1 MESGRLIFSTAGS
14 GAGQMLF
21 LDCGAGGGG
30 VGGGAMFHRGA
41 RPVLGMEEGGR
52 GVKRPFFTTP
62 DELLEEEYYD
72 EQLPEKKRRLTPEQ
86 VHLLERSFEEENKLE
101 PERKTELARKLGLQP
116 RQVAV
121 WFQNR
126 RARWKTKQLERDFD
140 RLKASFDALRADH
153 DALLQDNH
161 RLHSQVMSLT
171 EKLQE
176 KETTTE
182 GSAGAAVDVPGL
194 PAAADVKVAVPD
206 AEEPA
211 LEEAAAAFEEQQ
223 EQQVKA
229 EDRLST
235 GSGGSAVVDTD
246 AQLVVGCGRQ
256 HLAAVDSSVESYFP
270 GGDEYHDCV
279 MGPMDHAAGG
289 IQSEE
294 DDGAGSDEGCSYY
307 ADDAGVLF
315 ADHGHHHHH
324 QHADDDEEDGQQI
337 SCWWMWN

>member
-1 MESGRLIFSTAGS
+1 MESGRLIFNATGS

-21 LDCGAGGGG
+21 LDCGAGG
-30 VGGGAMFHRGA
+30 VPGGGLFHRGG
-41 RPVLGMEEGGR
+41 RPMLGLEEGR
-52 GVKRPFFTTP
+52 GVKRPFFTSP

-140 RLKASFDALRADH
+140 RLKASFDALRAEH
-153 DALLQDNH
+153 DVLLQDNH
-161 RLHSQVMSLT
+161 RLRSQVASLT

-176 KETTTE
+176 KEETE
-182 GSAGAAVDVPGL
+182 GGASADADAAVL
-194 PAAADVKVAVPD
+194 PVDVKASLADDV
-206 AEEPA
+206 EEPA
-211 LEEAAAAFEEQQ
+211 AEAEAAFEA
-223 EQQVKA
+223 QQVKS

-246 AQLVVGCGRQ
+246 ALLCGRF
-256 HLAAVDSSVESYFP
+256 ATAVDSSVESYFP
-270 GGDEYHDCV
+270 GSEDHYHDCG
-279 MGPMDHAAGG
+279 MGPVNHCAGG
-289 IQSEE
+289 IQSD

-307 ADDAGVLF
+307 PEEAAAAAAFFAGH
-315 ADHGHHHHH
+315 AHP
-324 QHADDDEEDGQQI
+324 HADDDEDAGQI
-337 SCWWMWN
+337 GWWMWN

>member
-1 MESGRLIFSTAGS
+1 MRCGS
-14 GAGQMLF
+14 
-21 LDCGAGGGG
+21 DE
-30 VGGGAMFHRGA
+30 GA

-52 GVKRPFFTTP
+52 GVKRPFFTSP

-161 RLHSQVMSLT
+161 LLHSQVVSLT

-176 KETTTE
+176 KEAAE
-182 GSAGAAVDVPGL
+182 GSPAAVDASGL
-194 PAAADVKVAVPD
+194 HAAADMKVAMADVD
-206 AEEPA
+206 EPA
-211 LEEAAAAFEEQQ
+211 PEEAAFEL
-223 EQQVKA
+223 QQVKA

-235 GSGGSAVVDTD
+235 GSGGSAVVDAD
-246 AQLVVGCGRQ
+246 ALLGCGAGR
-256 HLAAVDSSVESYFP
+256 LAAVDSSVESYFP
-270 GGDEYHDCV
+270 GDEYHDCV
-279 MGPMDHAAGG
+279 MGPIDHAAGG

-294 DDGAGSDEGCSYY
+294 EDGAGSDEGCSYY
-307 ADDAGVLF
+307 PDDAGVLF
-315 ADHGHHHHH
+315 AGHSHHNH
-324 QHADDDEEDGQQI
+324 HADDDEDNQI
-337 SCWWMWN
+337 SWWMWN

>member
-21 LDCGAGGGG
+21 LDCGAGGGA
-30 VGGGAMFHRGA
+30 GGGAMFHRGA
-41 RPVLGMEEGGR
+41 RPVLGMDEGGR

-121 WFQNR
+121 WFQSR
-126 RARWKTKQLERDFD
+126 RARWKTKQLERDFA

-153 DALLQDNH
+153 DALLQDNN

-176 KETTTE
+176 KEASE
-182 GSAGAAVDVPGL
+182 GSAGAAVDASGL
-194 PAAADVKVAVPD
+194 PAADVKVAVAD
-206 AEEPA
+206 AEEQAPA
-211 LEEAAAAFEEQQ
+211 EAVFEV
-223 EQQVKA
+223 QQVKA
-229 EDRLST
+229 EDRVST
-235 GSGGSAVVDTD
+235 GSGGSAVEDADT
-246 AQLVVGCGRQ
+246 LLGCGRQ
-256 HLAAVDSSVESYFP
+256 LAAVDSSVESYFP
-270 GGDEYHDCV
+270 GDEYHDCV
-279 MGPMDHAAGG
+279 MGPMDHAAAG

-315 ADHGHHHHH
+315 ADHNHHH
-324 QHADDDEEDGQQI
+324 HADDDEEDGSQI
-337 SCWWMWN
+337 SWWMWN

>member
-14 GAGQMLF
+14 CAGQMLF

-30 VGGGAMFHRGA
+30 GGGGAMFHRGA

-52 GVKRPFFTTP
+52 GVKRPFFTAP

-140 RLKASFDALRADH
+140 RLKASFDDLRAEY

-176 KETTTE
+176 KEATE
-182 GSAGAAVDVPGL
+182 GSDGAAVDASGL
-194 PAAADVKVAVPD
+194 PAADVKVAVAD
-206 AEEPA
+206 AGAE
-211 LEEAAAAFEEQQ
+211 AAFEV
-223 EQQVKA
+223 QQVKA

-235 GSGGSAVVDTD
+235 GSGGSAVVDAD
-246 AQLVVGCGRQ
+246 ALLGGGRQ
-256 HLAAVDSSVESYFP
+256 LAAVDSSVESYFP
-270 GGDEYHDCV
+270 GDEYHDCV
-279 MGPMDHAAGG
+279 VGPMDQAAGG

-324 QHADDDEEDGQQI
+324 ADDDEEDGQI
-337 SCWWMWN
+337 SWWMWN

>member
-1 MESGRLIFSTAGS
+1 MEPGRLIFNTSGS

-21 LDCGAGGGG
+21 LDCGAAAGGGG
-30 VGGGAMFHRGA
+30 GGGPAIFHRGG
-41 RPVLGMEEGGR
+41 RTVLGMEEGR
-52 GVKRPFFTTP
+52 GVKRPFFTSP
-62 DELLEEEYYD
+62 DDLLEEEYYD

-153 DALLQDNH
+153 DSLLQDNH
-161 RLHSQVMSLT
+161 RLRSQVVTLT
-171 EKLQE
+171 EKMQE
-176 KETTTE
+176 KEAPE
-182 GSAGAAVDVPGL
+182 GSVGGAAVDASESEL
-194 PAAADVKVAVPD
+194 PAAEVKVSVAEAV
-206 AEEPA
+206 EQ
-211 LEEAAAAFEEQQ
+211 AAAEAEAFEVEH
-223 EQQVKA
+223 VKA

-235 GSGGSAVVDTD
+235 GSGGSAVLD
-246 AQLVVGCGRQ
+246 AEALLGCGGG
-256 HLAAVDSSVESYFP
+256 LAAAVVDSSVESYFP

-279 MGPMDHAAGG
+279 MGPVGVDHGTGG

-307 ADDAGVLF
+307 ADDAVLIF
-315 ADHGHHHHH
+315 AGHGHHHHH
-324 QHADDDEEDGQQI
+324 ADQDDDDEGQI
-337 SCWWMWN
+337 SWWMWS

>member
-21 LDCGAGGGG
+21 LDCGAGG
-30 VGGGAMFHRGA
+30 GGGAMFHRGA

-176 KETTTE
+176 KEATE
-182 GSAGAAVDVPGL
+182 GSDGAAVDASGL
-194 PAAADVKVAVPD
+194 PAADVKVAVSD

-211 LEEAAAAFEEQQ
+211 PAEEAAAAAFEVQ
-223 EQQVKA
+223 QQVKA

-246 AQLVVGCGRQ
+246 ALVVGCGRQ

-270 GGDEYHDCV
+270 GDEYHDCV

-337 SCWWMWN
+337 SWWMWN